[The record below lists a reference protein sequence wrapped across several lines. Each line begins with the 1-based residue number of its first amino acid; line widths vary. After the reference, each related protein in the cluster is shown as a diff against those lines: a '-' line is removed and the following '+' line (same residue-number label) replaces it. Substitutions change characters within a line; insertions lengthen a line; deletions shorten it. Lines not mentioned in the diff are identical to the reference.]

1 PAPDACGVA
10 CRAADCLRGLDEF
23 VGFALVVLGGVGGTG
38 GRRLAGLVRGGGA
51 ALGENTAG
59 SDLEGKSCSGEMAQ
73 NRIFEIKPTS
83 THTIPDWFSAR
94 IKQRVMVGLLPPKWV
109 PNAARTPADSMT
121 VISDFVQQTHNFI
134 VTWYN
139 TRRGWRSDCAIP
151 ALGS

>member
-1 PAPDACGVA
+1 
-10 CRAADCLRGLDEF
+10 
-23 VGFALVVLGGVGGTG
+23 
-38 GRRLAGLVRGGGA
+38 
-51 ALGENTAG
+51 
-59 SDLEGKSCSGEMAQ
+59 MAQ

-134 VTWYN
+134 VTW
-139 TRRGWRSDCAIP
+139 
-151 ALGS
+151 